1 MPGLQ
6 IFILLLKLRKCSASS
21 WLLSWKAQKL
31 LHMVLRGYIYFYV
44 ISSVFN
50 VDLSLPSMQL
60 QERIFLN
67 ISQIEMKSMENFEN
81 VY

>member
-1 MPGLQ
+1 
-6 IFILLLKLRKCSASS
+6 
-21 WLLSWKAQKL
+21 
-31 LHMVLRGYIYFYV
+31 MVLRGYVYFYV

-67 ISQIEMKSMENFEN
+67 ISQIEMKSMENSEN